1 MAKFMIVIEDT
12 DPRNPD
18 GPVDIQVH
26 QFFSIGE
33 DMTVPTKAGK
43 LTRYA
48 QLKLIELELAA
59 EQDRRAA
66 EGRCAEEGARCWH

>member
-1 MAKFMIVIEDT
+1 MAKFLIVIEDT

-33 DMTVPTKAGK
+33 DMTVPTKAGR
-43 LTRYA
+43 LTRYV
-48 QLKLIELELAA
+48 QLKLTELEIAA
-59 EQDRRAA
+59 EQDRKQQ
-66 EGRCAEEGARCWH
+66 EGQHGEEAARCWH

>member
-12 DPRNPD
+12 DPHNPD

-26 QFFSIGE
+26 QFARIGE
-33 DMTVPTKAGK
+33 DLAMPTKAGK
-43 LTRYA
+43 MTRYA

-59 EQDRRAA
+59 ELDRRAA

>member
-1 MAKFMIVIEDT
+1 MAKFLIVIEDT

-26 QFFSIGE
+26 QFARIGE
-33 DMTVPTKAGK
+33 DLALPTKAGK
-43 LTRYA
+43 MTRYA

-66 EGRCAEEGARCWH
+66 EGQCAEEGARCWH

>member
-26 QFFSIGE
+26 QFARIGE
-33 DMTVPTKAGK
+33 DMALPTKAGK
-43 LTRYA
+43 MTRYA

-59 EQDRRAA
+59 ELDRRAD
-66 EGRCAEEGARCWH
+66 EGRCAEEAARCWH